1 MQSHLCHRSSI
12 FCILPP
18 HLLHE
23 IASRGTPAQRG
34 FALNTLASDHTLRFG
49 RAIFQLRATGAQ
61 KLVSPAPVTAEPQIT
76 IYDAHHRSR
85 LPGSVV
91 ANPSS
96 STDPEVTEAY
106 AGLLATF
113 NLYWEVFK
121 RNSIDDHGLPLL
133 GSVHYR
139 RDYDNA
145 FWNGQQMVFGDGDGE
160 IFQRFTIAIDIMGHE
175 LTHGVTGD
183 TANLTYQG
191 QSGALNES
199 VSDVFGSLVK
209 QYSANPKQTTAQ
221 ADWLIG
227 AGIFEPGI
235 QGQALRSM
243 KAPGTA
249 YNDPMLGK
257 DPQPADMQ
265 HYVETDQDNGGVHIN
280 SGIPNRAFY
289 LAADGFGG
297 YAWDKAGPI
306 WYATLLDPALQ
317 SRPSANFP
325 YFAQLTV
332 TNAGKLFGAEGTKVV
347 TEAWHTVGVL

>member
-1 MQSHLCHRSSI
+1 MQSHSYHRSSI

-23 IASRGTPAQRG
+23 IANRGTPAQRSM
-34 FALNTLASDHTLRFG
+34 ALNTLASDHTIRFG
-49 RAIFQLRATGAQ
+49 RATYQLMATSAH
-61 KLVSPAPVTAEPQIT
+61 KLVTPAPAAAEPQIT
-76 IYDAHHRSR
+76 IYDAHHRTR

-91 ANPSS
+91 ANPSGS
-96 STDPEVTEAY
+96 SDPEVTEAY

-113 NLYWEVFK
+113 TLYWEVFK
-121 RNSIDDHGLPLL
+121 RNSIDDHGMPLL
-133 GSVHYR
+133 GSVHYSR
-139 RDYDNA
+139 NYDNA
-145 FWNGQQMVFGDGDGE
+145 FFNGQQMVFGDGDGQ

-199 VSDVFGSLVK
+199 ISDVFGSMVK
-209 QYSANPKQTTAQ
+209 QYSANPKQTAAQ

-227 AGIFEPGI
+227 TGIFEPGI
-235 QGQALRSM
+235 HGQALRSM

-249 YNDPMLGK
+249 YDDPTLGK

-265 HYVETDQDNGGVHIN
+265 HYVDTDQDNGGVHIN
-280 SGIPNRAFY
+280 SGIPNRAFF
-289 LAADGFGG
+289 LAADAFGG

-306 WYATLLDPALQ
+306 WYATLRDPVLQ
-317 SRPSANFP
+317 PSATFRD
-325 YFAQLTV
+325 FAQVTI
-332 TNAGKLFGAEGTKVV
+332 TNAGKLFGAQGTEVV
-347 TEAWHTVGVL
+347 TNAWHTVGVL